1 MTFCNFCQKRGHTL
15 EECYKKPP
23 KSFTLTK
30 KIKKTTTYGKN
41 GEVIIGLVRRP
52 NKEQINI
59 KSRNDKTEIKITED
73 KEGTE
78 NSKSTTS
85 IKNQNADIEIIKE
98 IKCTKDTKTKCK
110 TQTATPGY
118 KIINFK
124 QPEIKLRR
132 VSEAQIACD
141 MRNKAIIYMNQNK
154 KLEEEINKLVKNK
167 KVLHQRIEE
176 QEKKIEEMAEEIHHL
191 SNLQGRKNSRVPT
204 PGILPY
210 KHIRL
215 NLFDPID

>member
-1 MTFCNFCQKRGHTL
+1 M
-15 EECYKKPP
+15 
-23 KSFTLTK
+23 
-30 KIKKTTTYGKN
+30 
-41 GEVIIGLVRRP
+41 VRRP
-52 NKEQINI
+52 NKDQINI

-78 NSKSTTS
+78 NSKLTTS

-110 TQTATPGY
+110 TQTAKPGY

-124 QPEIKLRR
+124 QPEIKFRR
-132 VSEAQIACD
+132 ISEAQIACD
-141 MRNKAIIYMNQNK
+141 MRNKAIIYMNLNK

-176 QEKKIEEMAEEIHHL
+176 QDKKIEEMAEEIHHL
-191 SNLQGRKNSRVPT
+191 SNLTGRKNSRMPT

-215 NLFDPID
+215 NLFDRID